1 MTRRKWFVCLFPC
14 LAVSSGKL
22 YFLLVHF
29 INIHKP
35 FVFLFRSFVFLFATL
50 IWCCL
55 LLGWVFLW
63 LLFILP
69 VGSRNE
75 KQWHATATAAAA
87 NTRTSL
93 PAAAEP
99 FHPGLLTRGLSLVG
113 DSGYIWVYMG
123 IYRYHYIPI
132 KYFELAILRREWKL
146 NMGFWGCPMLRQ
158 THSAPTHRNLIFI
171 GRTCMGHIFRIL
183 RGCQ

>member
-14 LAVSSGKL
+14 LAVSSWKL
-22 YFLLVHF
+22 YFFLVHF

-35 FVFLFRSFVFLFATL
+35 CVFLFRSFVFLFATL

-55 LLGWVFLW
+55 LLDWVFLW

-69 VGSRNE
+69 VGNRNE

-93 PAAAEP
+93 PAAAER

-113 DSGYIWVYMG
+113 DSGYIWVYTDTI
-123 IYRYHYIPI
+123 IYPENILNWQFWEENDDWIWDFGGVLCSDKPI
-132 KYFELAILRREWKL
+132 V
-146 NMGFWGCPMLRQ
+146 PQ
-158 THSAPTHRNLIFI
+158 HTRNLIFI